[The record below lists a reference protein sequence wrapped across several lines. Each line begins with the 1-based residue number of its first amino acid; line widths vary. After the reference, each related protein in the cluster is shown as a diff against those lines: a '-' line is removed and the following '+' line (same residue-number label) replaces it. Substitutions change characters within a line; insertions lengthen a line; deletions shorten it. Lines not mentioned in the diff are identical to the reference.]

1 VSEIAERILDGCQR
15 SAARVIRWLEDAE
28 GQGVAAMKTLHRH
41 SGRAHVVGI
50 TGPPGSGKSTLVDAV
65 VFELRK
71 RGRTVGVIAIDP
83 SSPFSGGAILGDR
96 VRMQRHATD
105 SGVFIR
111 SMATRGQLG
120 GLARATFEASVVLDA
135 MGQDVIVI
143 ETVGVGQDELDIAAL
158 AHTTVVV
165 NVPGFGDEIQALKAG
180 ILEVGELFVL
190 NKADTPGAD
199 ETEKQLILMLHMRKE
214 AEDGW
219 EPPLLRTVAP
229 TGVGVSELVDALER
243 HHAHLEATDGLVRA
257 TADRSE
263 HLFRELL
270 RERASGRMLAL
281 AAASPVLKNLVSDVR
296 SRALDPHT
304 AVQRML
310 DTFVVAREEVDRPNR
325 EANEP

>member
-1 VSEIAERILDGCQR
+1 VSDIAERVLDGCQV

-28 GQGVAAMKTLHRH
+28 GRGVSAMKTLHRH
-41 SGRAHVVGI
+41 SGRAHIIGI
-50 TGPPGSGKSTLVDAV
+50 TGPPGAGKSTLVDAV
-65 VFELRK
+65 IAEFRT
-71 RGRTVGVIAIDP
+71 RGLSVGVIAIDP

-105 SGVFIR
+105 PGVFIR

-120 GLARATFEASVVLDA
+120 GLARATFETSVVLDA
-135 MGQDVIVI
+135 MGQDVVVI

-190 NKADTPGAD
+190 NKSDQPGAD
-199 ETEKQLILMLHMRKE
+199 QTEKQLVLMLHLRRQ

-229 TGVGVSELVDALER
+229 TGEGVSELVDALAR
-243 HHAHLEATDGLVRA
+243 HRGHLEATDGLARA
-257 TADRSE
+257 VANRSE

-270 RERASGRMLAL
+270 REHASERLLAM
-281 AAASPVLKNLVSDVR
+281 AASSAELNGLVDAVR

-304 AVQRML
+304 AAQRLL
-310 DTFVVAREEVDRPNR
+310 DTFVVERE
-325 EANEP
+325 